1 MDLQAISRT
10 ILPAYGIPAGSHT
23 VRAFGTGLIHA
34 TLLVED
40 TLGNPAF
47 ILQRVNDAVFRQ
59 PPDIAANLALLGTH
73 LARHH
78 PDYLLPLPM
87 ATRDGRPYARPDD
100 AWWRIIP
107 YVPGTHAIDVCSRPE
122 EAFEA
127 AQQFGT
133 FTSRFEGMDVS
144 ALRDTIP
151 SFHDLSF
158 RWRQFMTALHE
169 APADRMASCE
179 TEVKTLRQLAGIVDT
194 YERIRREPAFR
205 RRVTHHDTKISNV
218 LFDQQV
224 RGVCVIDLDTV
235 MAGYTVSDLGDMFR
249 TYLSPLN
256 EESADFASIHVRRP
270 FREAI
275 REGYLERMADLMSDA
290 EHRML
295 DYAGEFMIYMQ
306 ALRFLTDHLNGNV
319 YYGAAYPGQNLVR
332 ARNQIALLTDYQR
345 SLR

>member
-1 MDLQAISRT
+1 MDLQAIART
-10 ILPAYGIPAGSHT
+10 LLPAYGIPDASHA
-23 VRAFGTGLIHA
+23 VRPFGTGLIHT

-40 TLGNPAF
+40 DRGTPAF
-47 ILQRVNDAVFRQ
+47 ILQRVNEAVFRQ
-59 PPDIAANLALLGTH
+59 PSDIAANLALLGAH

-87 ATRDGRPYARPDD
+87 ATLDGSPYARPEA

-107 YVPGTHAIDVCSRPE
+107 YVPGTRAIDVCTRPE
-122 EAFEA
+122 EAYA
-127 AQQFGT
+127 AARQFGT
-133 FTSRFEGMDVS
+133 FTSRFALMDVTP
-144 ALRDTIP
+144 LRDTIP

-158 RWRQFMTALHE
+158 RWRQFMAARQDADARRLQECQAEIRTLH
-169 APADRMASCE
+169 D
-179 TEVKTLRQLAGIVDT
+179 LARTVDT

-218 LFDQQV
+218 LFDAAG

-235 MAGYTVSDLGDMFR
+235 MAGYAISDLGDMFR

-256 EESADFASIHVRRP
+256 EESADYADVHVRP
-270 FREAI
+270 AFREAI
-275 REGYLERMADLMSDA
+275 REGYLERMSDLLSEA
-290 EHRML
+290 ERRML

-306 ALRFLTDHLNGNV
+306 ALRFLTDHLNGDV

-332 ARNQIALLTDYQR
+332 ARNQIALLTDYRR